1 MLPGDMGIGRIREDA
16 ELPGGIRKNDR
27 SEFLAGVEIDEEGS
41 AGIGPVIETDG
52 IATHRP
58 SV

>member
-1 MLPGDMGIGRIREDA
+1 MGIGRIREDA